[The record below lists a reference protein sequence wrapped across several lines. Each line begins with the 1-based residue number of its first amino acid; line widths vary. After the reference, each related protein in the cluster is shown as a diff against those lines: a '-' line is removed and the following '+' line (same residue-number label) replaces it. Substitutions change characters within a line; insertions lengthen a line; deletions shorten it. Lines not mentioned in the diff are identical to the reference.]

1 MATLT
6 RGTSEE
12 STRHL
17 VVPARLR
24 VLTQTA
30 HAIGTVAKQAKGN
43 EMIPALASPSQNEEK
58 AESILSMGSIANK
71 RLRNPTGIQMT
82 DAMMGRE
89 ARRRRNPPQ
98 SASFPQS
105 LRASSTRHGSHG
117 FRREVGY
124 EYHTSSGIQRVT
136 RHEGIQRFRS
146 SHENVAL
153 DCRRQGHRIE
163 CWHRLS
169 RRHGGDRSPCDR
181 TCLRARSTQ
190 RVMTNGP

>member
-1 MATLT
+1 MTMATLT

-82 DAMMGRE
+82 DAMMGTRGPASVE
-89 ARRRRNPPQ
+89 STSECVIPAEYPQ
-98 SASFPQS
+98 PGQIAKAV
-105 LRASSTRHGSHG
+105 LRT
-117 FRREVGY
+117 
-124 EYHTSSGIQRVT
+124 
-136 RHEGIQRFRS
+136 
-146 SHENVAL
+146 
-153 DCRRQGHRIE
+153 
-163 CWHRLS
+163 
-169 RRHGGDRSPCDR
+169 
-181 TCLRARSTQ
+181 
-190 RVMTNGP
+190 